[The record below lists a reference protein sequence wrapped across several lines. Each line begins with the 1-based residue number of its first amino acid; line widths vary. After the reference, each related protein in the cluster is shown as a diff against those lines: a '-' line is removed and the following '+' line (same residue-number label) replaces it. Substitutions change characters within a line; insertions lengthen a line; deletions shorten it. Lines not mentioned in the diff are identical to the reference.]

1 MLLQHDDF
9 LSARHGDPLH
19 GKPDGTWAGRR
30 IVMLAMVGLQLIEAG
45 GLGVNIVAVVRRVEG
60 DRVWI
65 KSNGAGMLALA
76 GLIRRM

>member
-1 MLLQHDDF
+1 MTTLAL
-9 LSARHGDPLH
+9 
-19 GKPDGTWAGRR
+19 
-30 IVMLAMVGLQLIEAG
+30 LAMVGLQLIEAG